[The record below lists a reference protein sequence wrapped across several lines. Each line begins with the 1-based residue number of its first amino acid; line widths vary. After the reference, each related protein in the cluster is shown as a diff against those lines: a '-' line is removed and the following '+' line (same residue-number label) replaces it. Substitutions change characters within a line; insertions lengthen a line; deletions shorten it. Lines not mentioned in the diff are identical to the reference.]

1 MAPSL
6 PRPLGHSRDHELV
19 QCCLAGDQQAMR
31 QLMDVY
37 RKLVLELSLRI
48 LGHRQDAEDATQ
60 ETFVRVFE
68 NLPKW
73 DSSRRFRPWLLAIAA
88 NRCRSMLSKR
98 NTKPLV
104 QELSVDYPEPDR
116 DLQSA
121 QQLNEEV
128 VRALR
133 RLRLPHREAF
143 LLFHQGELSYEEISD
158 IMQRPIGTVKT
169 WVHRARRDIQRQ
181 LVNRQVLTKVD
192 HAM

>member
-6 PRPLGHSRDHELV
+6 YHSLGHSRDHELV

-31 QLMDVY
+31 QLMGRVPGNWSLD
-37 RKLVLELSLRI
+37 LSIRI

-68 NLPKW
+68 NLTKW

-98 NTKPLV
+98 RTKPPV
-104 QELSVDYPEPDR
+104 QELAIDYPEPDR
-116 DLQSA
+116 ELDSA
-121 QQLNEEV
+121 QQLNEEI

-143 LLFHQGELSYEEISD
+143 LLFHQGELSYEE
-158 IMQRPIGTVKT
+158 
-169 WVHRARRDIQRQ
+169 
-181 LVNRQVLTKVD
+181 N
-192 HAM
+192 